1 MKNILF
7 GLAAAFLCLGEALCQ
22 EKRIAL
28 VYTVTTPELK
38 ADVVRALH
46 REVGDSIR
54 LLEYEVPEVFHAIR
68 SAGRPTP
75 EATARLIGTYMQAVE
90 DSADVVLNICSTTGD
105 IARRARSLMD
115 YIGVP
120 LVNVNDEMCRQAL
133 RLSPRIAIVA
143 TFPTSIA
150 PTRRTLRR
158 LARAERQQVRI
169 TEVVVDGG
177 FGMDSTAFQ
186 SLLKEKLKDIRR
198 RADVILFTQGSMAYC
213 EEFVERETGL
223 PVLTNPVWS
232 AREVRRVLEMR
243 ENEGKY

>member
-1 MKNILF
+1 
-7 GLAAAFLCLGEALCQ
+7 
-22 EKRIAL
+22 
-28 VYTVTTPELK
+28 
-38 ADVVRALH
+38 
-46 REVGDSIR
+46 
-54 LLEYEVPEVFHAIR
+54 
-68 SAGRPTP
+68 
-75 EATARLIGTYMQAVE
+75 
-90 DSADVVLNICSTTGD
+90 
-105 IARRARSLMD
+105 MD
-115 YIGVP
+115 YIGIP

-186 SLLKEKLKDIRR
+186 GLLKEKLKDIRR